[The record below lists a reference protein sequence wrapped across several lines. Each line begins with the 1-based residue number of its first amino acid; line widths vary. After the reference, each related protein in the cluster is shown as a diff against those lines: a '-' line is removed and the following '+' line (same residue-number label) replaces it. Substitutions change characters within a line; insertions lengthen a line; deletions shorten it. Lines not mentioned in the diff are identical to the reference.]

1 MQGIRH
7 LVFLRTYQRN
17 KLIGFGQDTYHQLV
31 FHDTMR
37 RPAGY
42 LLFTVL
48 V

>member
-1 MQGIRH
+1 MQLIRH

-17 KLIGFGQDTYHQLV
+17 KLIGFGQDAYHQFV
-31 FHDTMR
+31 FDNTVSW
-37 RPAGY
+37 PAGY